1 MQSAGAGI
9 PAHGLAIIEE
19 AQRQPLPDGTNVGP
33 YRILSLLASGGM
45 GDVYRARDER
55 LGRNV
60 ALKVLPTGLTDDRER
75 LERFAQEA
83 KSASALNHPHI
94 VTIYEIGQ
102 ARPSCIVQ
110 PIPGTDQRQRPEE
123 IHYIAME
130 LIERETLREFIAGG
144 RSLTRRLEV
153 LAQTAE
159 GLGKAHAAGIVHR
172 DLKPDN
178 IMVSA
183 EGTQRLST
191 SAWRNSWSP
200 PRDGT
205 RSAPTRRR

>member
-1 MQSAGAGI
+1 MQSADAGI
-9 PAHGLAIIEE
+9 PPLGLAIIEE

-55 LGRNV
+55 LGRSV
-60 ALKVLPTGLTDDRER
+60 ALKVLPAGLTDDRER
-75 LERFAQEA
+75 VERFAQEA

-130 LIERETLREFIAGG
+130 LIEGETLREFIAGG
-144 RSLTRRLEV
+144 RSLTRRLDA
-153 LAQTAE
+153 LPQTPDAP
-159 GLGKAHAAGIVHR
+159 A
-172 DLKPDN
+172 KPH
-178 IMVSA
+178 
-183 EGTQRLST
+183 
-191 SAWRNSWSP
+191 P
-200 PRDGT
+200 PT
-205 RSAPTRRR
+205 LV